1 MGGSIIHLDIHL
13 KNIKQNELILPIHY
27 NYLVQAA
34 LYNSI
39 DQELAEFLHQ
49 KGYIEG
55 KRSFKMFT
63 FSLLQGPY
71 RLDGEKKTI
80 CFEDKIR
87 LTVSSPFDEFLQSLV
102 NVLLTKGTIRL
113 GSAELE
119 IAEISAAKQLVDK
132 EEIVIRTLSPI
143 VVYSTMLRPDNRKYT
158 VYFQPGDPDYQDL
171 IQANLHRKYKAFYA
185 EEPPE
190 GKISIKPLGLQ
201 RMKIIKYK
209 NYVIKGY
216 AGKLELTGPIPLLQ
230 LAVDGGLGSKNS
242 QGFGCVE
249 LLRRER
255 I

>member
-1 MGGSIIHLDIHL
+1 MRSV
-13 KNIKQNELILPIHY
+13 KQNKITLPIHY
-27 NYLVQAA
+27 NHLVQSA

-39 DQELAEFLHQ
+39 DSELADFLHQ
-49 KGYIEG
+49 RGYTEG

-63 FSLLQGPY
+63 FSLLQGLY
-71 RLDGEKKTI
+71 RMDEVSKTI

-102 NVLLTKGTIRL
+102 NVLLTKGTVRL
-113 GSAELE
+113 GSEELE
-119 IAEISAAKQLVDK
+119 IVEISAAKHLVDK
-132 EEIVIRTLSPI
+132 QEIVVKTLSPI
-143 VVYSTMLRPDNRKYT
+143 VVYSTMLRPDDRKYT
-158 VYFQPGDPDYQDL
+158 VYFQPGDPDYRGL
-171 IQANLHRKYKAFYA
+171 IEANLHRKYRAFFA

-190 GKISIKPLGLQ
+190 GKINIKPLGLQ
-201 RMKIIKYK
+201 RLKIIKYK